1 MKIATIISIT
11 AKSPVDEKLA
21 RARPF
26 AVIEPSIIVPKENEY
41 VRIKYFKNIF
51 RLHLITYF
59 HDFPGI
65 LHDYCSLGILLSEG
79 VHHLNDTRGK
89 NRCFHGRCYGN
100 LRGY

>member
-41 VRIKYFKNIF
+41 VRKKCLKHFQFASNYLF
-51 RLHLITYF
+51 
-59 HDFPGI
+59 
-65 LHDYCSLGILLSEG
+65 S
-79 VHHLNDTRGK
+79 
-89 NRCFHGRCYGN
+89 
-100 LRGY
+100 